1 MLNNQERTCTAHFAT
16 SYEAEVVECG
26 MTYLM
31 LRCPTCDRPQGM
43 RLVRK
48 PRPVTV
54 IASSH
59 RFGVNK

>member
-1 MLNNQERTCTAHFAT
+1 MLTNQERTCTAHFAT
-16 SYEAEVVECG
+16 SYEAEVVKQSG

-48 PRPVTV
+48 
-54 IASSH
+54 
-59 RFGVNK
+59 GVVK